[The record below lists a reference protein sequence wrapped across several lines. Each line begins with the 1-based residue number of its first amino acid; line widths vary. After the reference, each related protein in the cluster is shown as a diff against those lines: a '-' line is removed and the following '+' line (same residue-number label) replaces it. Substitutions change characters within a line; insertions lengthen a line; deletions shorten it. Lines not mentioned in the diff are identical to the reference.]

1 LAEARLFSR
10 SPWSCAVETLRGFV
24 FTPTMPIPAALQPFV
39 DDELL
44 RAPLLVEQAL
54 EAVLEQMHK
63 GMQALPPAERIPAG
77 DIVQALTH
85 RHQRVVDAY
94 AGSLRSQLQKT
105 PAPPNPA
112 RAVQATSLSL
122 VDEAEV
128 AVDVEMSHAIE
139 GIKSV
144 AEYELRELQ
153 TYLSALVGDMDVA
166 GDHNPM
172 RPETHA
178 RALWSAAEA
187 LTTSRG
193 QQVAFM
199 RRASKP
205 LAQVLRKS
213 YAGAVSRL
221 EAAGV
226 TPAAYR
232 TLILPAGARRDR
244 SHETGYTPALSHI
257 RDVMPVP
264 APSRSSAPAPSP
276 GQAGQAFEQ
285 VLRQTEAQFR
295 RLPPD
300 SGRAEFDRLRDSQR
314 TRLMESAG
322 NPVDQQLIELLSRL
336 FDAMLADRRLAP
348 DMQLLLSRLQAPAL
362 RVLLH
367 DAATLDDYGHP
378 LWLFLDRLA
387 FLPETL
393 PAIGDAERGRLQR
406 HAQAIVEHLIGEPR
420 HDAALYRW
428 ALSRLGAFERNRLE
442 QRRAAATGE
451 IDALQQLEDHLL
463 DTVSPPAT
471 YAGALDVAQLDT
483 VPAELFDAALPAAPP
498 NNGEG
503 VPWLAER
510 QAGDWLRVV
519 LQGQWVNAQLLWPGE
534 RGEVWLLADG
544 ASQRTWAVRRG
555 ALLALHAARLLEPLV
570 PRSLL
575 REAARKV
582 LKRLKVGDGR

>member
-1 LAEARLFSR
+1 MS
-10 SPWSCAVETLRGFV
+10 
-24 FTPTMPIPAALQPFV
+24 IPAALQPFV

-44 RAPLLVEQAL
+44 RAPLLIEQAVD
-54 EAVLEQMHK
+54 AVFEQMRK
-63 GMQALPPAERIPAG
+63 GMQVLPPADRALAG
-77 DIVQALTH
+77 DIVQALMN
-85 RHQRVVDAY
+85 RRQRVVDAFIR
-94 AGSLRSQLQKT
+94 SLRTQLQMQSA
-105 PAPPNPA
+105 PAAPA
-112 RAVQATSLSL
+112 RAAAVAPTTSLSL

-128 AVDVEMSHAIE
+128 VVDVEMSHAIE

-144 AEYELRELQ
+144 AEFELRELQ

-166 GDHNPM
+166 SDHNPL

-178 RALWSAAEA
+178 RALWAAAEA
-187 LTTSRG
+187 MSASRG
-193 QQVAFM
+193 MQVAFM
-199 RRASKP
+199 RQAGMP

-213 YAGAVSRL
+213 YAAAVSRL
-221 EAAGV
+221 ESMGV

-244 SHETGYTPALSHI
+244 SHETGYTPELSRI
-257 RDVMPVP
+257 REVMPVP
-264 APSRSSAPAPSP
+264 VPAQAQ
-276 GQAGQAFEQ
+276 GQQRQAFDK
-285 VLRQTEAQFR
+285 VLRQTEEQFR
-295 RLPPD
+295 HLPRD
-300 SGRAEFDRLRDSQR
+300 TGRAEFDRLRDSQR
-314 TRLMESAG
+314 TRLVESAG

-367 DAATLDDYGHP
+367 DAATLDDYSHP

-387 FLPETL
+387 FQPETL
-393 PAIGDAERGRLQR
+393 PAPGDAERSRLQR

-428 ALSRLGAFERNRLE
+428 ALGRLEAFERNRLE

-451 IDALQQLEDHLL
+451 IAALQQLEDRLL
-463 DTVSPPAT
+463 STISPPST
-471 YAGALDVAQLDT
+471 YAGALDAAQLDT
-483 VPAELFDAALPAAPP
+483 VPAALYEAALPAVLPSE
-498 NNGEG
+498 GESTL
-503 VPWLAER
+503 WLADR

-519 LQGQWVNAQLLWPGE
+519 LQGHWVHAQLLWPGE

-544 ASQRTWAVRRG
+544 ASQRTWAVRHG
-555 ALLALHAARLLEPLV
+555 ALRALHAAHLLEALN

-575 REAARKV
+575 RDAARQV
-582 LKRLKVGDGR
+582 LKRLQTSGGR